1 SVYFIVSDSGEEGM
15 GSSIHSTVQRPM
27 ADLAIGQLEEAESS
41 SKLPPKLLAW
51 GCYPT
56 KLRLNIYS
64 KARVIGTIA
73 SYHQGSKDMEIIMGS
88 QFGRLFE
95 LSVAR
100 CHNSAKLLN
109 SFLCRQLLT
118 VRKYELWFHF
128 ATHPLRFSLD
138 WFHQVTGLNCGAFDA
153 ADSEAVDD
161 PGSTMWH
168 KLFDTMLGDIM
179 VTDVLK
185 MLRNP
190 YLAPWKRVPLALI
203 ALVDGVI
210 CCSNKWLKLTSKYV
224 EMLCDVE
231 YFLEY
236 PWGRESFLKT
246 LPHLLPPYTRE
257 DSLGEIRHRL
267 SQQTAAAYGFPLALQ
282 LFAFEAVPLLLAKIP
297 NTQSTDNFL
306 VNHLACEN
314 TIPIL
319 SINDIVEVEEDPDVN
334 LSNGDTSFA
343 PVRDEKENAGKGVR
357 KVAQPND
364 QPVHRLNLRPRKP
377 AAVIIEDI
385 SSSEDIE
392 PEAPPQPDRCTHED
406 LKPWMNSSSNSWL
419 VPSRNI

>member
-1 SVYFIVSDSGEEGM
+1 M

-64 KARVIGTIA
+64 KAHVIGTIA

-100 CHNSAKLLN
+100 CHNSAKLIN

-138 WFHQVTGLNCGAFDA
+138 EFHQVTGLNCG
-153 ADSEAVDD
+153 V
-161 PGSTMWH
+161 
-168 KLFDTMLGDIM
+168 
-179 VTDVLK
+179 
-185 MLRNP
+185 
-190 YLAPWKRVPLALI
+190 
-203 ALVDGVI
+203 
-210 CCSNKWLKLTSKYV
+210 
-224 EMLCDVE
+224 
-231 YFLEY
+231 
-236 PWGRESFLKT
+236 
-246 LPHLLPPYTRE
+246 
-257 DSLGEIRHRL
+257 
-267 SQQTAAAYGFPLALQ
+267 
-282 LFAFEAVPLLLAKIP
+282 
-297 NTQSTDNFL
+297 
-306 VNHLACEN
+306 
-314 TIPIL
+314 PIL
-319 SINDIVEVEEDPDVN
+319 KQWTTQVQLYFSG
-334 LSNGDTSFA
+334 GDTSFA
-343 PVRDEKENAGKGVR
+343 PVRDEKENAGKSVR

-364 QPVHRLNLRPRKP
+364 QPVHRRNLRPRKP
-377 AAVIIEDI
+377 AVVIIEDI